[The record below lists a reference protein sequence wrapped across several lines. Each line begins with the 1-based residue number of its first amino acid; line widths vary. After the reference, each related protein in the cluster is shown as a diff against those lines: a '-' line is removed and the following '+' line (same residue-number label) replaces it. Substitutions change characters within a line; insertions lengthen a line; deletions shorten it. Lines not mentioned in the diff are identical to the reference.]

1 MAADWAIDDPCEVR
15 LGQRWHGAII
25 VGIETTGQPR
35 AKILG
40 LGKLVRP
47 GPGKIRRPSPGVT
60 KRLPNITGSWAT
72 LGTVLAR
79 EEKVARERPFTPQP
93 KDPPARAPSFLD
105 LVRTMPCASC
115 RRPGP
120 SEAHHFTTGGTSM
133 KGSDYFVAPQCRDC
147 HGYNVRDRGE
157 ARYPG
162 MTHEESVLLLW
173 KSAAKS
179 MALYIEGARRRT

>member
-40 LGKLVRP
+40 LDKLVRP
-47 GPGKIRRPSPGVT
+47 GPGKIRRVTAGVT
-60 KRLPNITGSWAT
+60 KRLPNITGSWQPQA
-72 LGTVLAR
+72 
-79 EEKVARERPFTPQP
+79 ERAFAPQP
-93 KDPPARAPSFLD
+93 KEPPARAPSFLD

-115 RRPGP
+115 QRPGP

-133 KGSDYFVAPQCRDC
+133 KGSDYFAAPQCREC
-147 HGYNVRDRGE
+147 HAHNVRDGGRSH
-157 ARYPG
+157 YPDR
-162 MTHEESVLLLW
+162 THEESVLVLW
-173 KSAAKS
+173 KSAARS
-179 MALYIEGARRRT
+179 MALYIEGARRRA

>member
-40 LGKLVRP
+40 LDKLVRP

-60 KRLPNITGSWAT
+60 KRLPNITGSWQAQT
-72 LGTVLAR
+72 
-79 EEKVARERPFTPQP
+79 ERPFTPQP

-157 ARYPG
+157 ARYPCKA
-162 MTHEESVLLLW
+162 HEASELHSSQ
-173 KSAAKS
+173 SAPKRL
-179 MALYIEGARRRT
+179 ALHTEGARRRT